1 MAEFIAAK
9 DLPTTEEEEVDVLCV
24 NPTTGEMCR
33 KANTS
38 FSGNGNEYDMLIRF
52 SLGASNVSNF
62 ARFEYGAPQGIV
74 DKLKNGEIPKIAI
87 AGYFYG
93 DTISHINRLVDAR
106 DIESN
111 SFSIKL
117 DVINEY
123 VDTWGF
129 YITIV
134 LSSSESNFYQNY
146 GDGTGVAETLQIV
159 AAS

>member
-9 DLPTTEEEEVDVLCV
+9 DLPTTEAKEVDVLCV
-24 NPTTGEMCR
+24 EPATGGLVR
-33 KANTS
+33 KPGAS
-38 FSGNGNEYDMLIRF
+38 LGGGAEEYDMLIRF

-62 ARFEYGAPQGIV
+62 ARFEYGVPQGIV

-106 DIESN
+106 DIESD